1 VSVAILHDG
10 KFLLVRRGRPPAK
23 DLYAFPGGRVEAGES
38 RKEAVIREAMEET
51 SATLADIVHIVDL
64 EIPAEDADRIEFI
77 LSVHA
82 ARYAGGDIIAGDDAA
97 EAVWVSIAE
106 MEQMKL
112 AGSVLDIARDLAA
125 RSIEGSALT

>member
-1 VSVAILHDG
+1 MAILHDG
-10 KFLLVRRGRPPAK
+10 KFLLVRRGRPPTK

-51 SATLADIVHIVDL
+51 GATLADIVHVVDL

-82 ARYAGGDIIAGDDAA
+82 ARYAGGDIVAGDDAA
-97 EAVWVSIAE
+97 EAVWVSVDE

-125 RSIEGSALT
+125 RSIKGSAHT